1 MPEQRTEQSND
12 SSSHRN
18 SGGGALV
25 LGALGVV
32 FGDIGTSPIYALR
45 EAAVETGSIDVQ
57 LVMGALSMIVWAVV
71 IVVMLKYAW
80 YVMRADNEGEGGI
93 IALTALVRSGYEEAG
108 RRVPR
113 ALLLAGLF
121 GAAMFYGDSMVTPA
135 VSVLSAVEGLSEIS
149 PSFDPWV
156 VPIAAAILI
165 ALFSFQR
172 RGSSVVGRA
181 FGPVMAVWFLSLA
194 AVGLYRI
201 VQHPAVLHALS
212 PRWAVLLMIGHPRM
226 AFTILAA
233 VILALTGAEAL
244 YADIGHFGRRAI
256 RIALVAIVFP
266 SIIIGYFG
274 QAATLLFVPG
284 SFHQP
289 FFHAAPSWALVPSV
303 IIAMLATII
312 ASQAVISGAF
322 SMTSQAIELGFL
334 PRLRVV
340 ETSAEQR
347 GQVYS
352 PAVNLILFVAVLFL
366 VLTFRSSSKLTSAYG
381 IAVGLTMLIT
391 TIQMIS
397 VSRNVWHWPL
407 YRVALVSVPL
417 LVVDATL
424 VSANVPKIASGGWF
438 PVAVGLIL
446 FVLMSTWNR
455 GREIA
460 ATRAS
465 DAVPLDAF
473 LRDALTG
480 PDRPARVP
488 GTAVYPGNVS
498 GMTPSAF
505 RSNMRHNRVL
515 HETTIFFANISE
527 SAPRIDD
534 ETRIDVRDLGN
545 GCFEVIAHH
554 GFVERPNLPQLLEA
568 LTGRFDGWHYDPRR
582 TTFFL
587 PRDEI
592 INGRSHGSM
601 MRWREALFGQ
611 MAFHSAPSAEY
622 YGIRG
627 EDVVELGIQVAL

>member
-1 MPEQRTEQSND
+1 MPEQKREQSDD
-12 SSSHRN
+12 SSYRRQR
-18 SGGGALV
+18 GGGTLV

-45 EAAVETGSIDVQ
+45 QAAIETGSIDVQ
-57 LVMGALSMIVWAVV
+57 VVMGTLSMIVWAVV
-71 IVVMLKYAW
+71 IVVILKYAW
-80 YVMRADNEGEGGI
+80 YVMAADNEGEGGI
-93 IALTALVRSGYEEAG
+93 IALTALVRSGYEDEG

-194 AVGLYRI
+194 SVGLYR
-201 VQHPAVLHALS
+201 VAQHPVVLHALS
-212 PRWAVLLMIGHPRM
+212 PRWAVSLMIGHPRI

-256 RIALVAIVFP
+256 RIALFAIVFP

-274 QAATLLFVPG
+274 QAATLLFVPD

-340 ETSAEQR
+340 ETSTTQR

-352 PAVNLILFVAVLFL
+352 PAVNLVLFVAVLFL
-366 VLTFRSSSKLTSAYG
+366 VLAFRSSSNLTSAYG
-381 IAVGLTMLIT
+381 IAVALTMLIT

-397 VSRNVWHWPL
+397 VSRNVWHWPS
-407 YRVALVSVPL
+407 YGVALVSAPL
-417 LVVDATL
+417 LVVDVTL

-460 ATRAS
+460 ATHANEA
-465 DAVPLDAF
+465 DALDAF
-473 LRDALTG
+473 LRDALAG
-480 PDRPARVP
+480 PEPPARVP
-488 GTAVYPGNVS
+488 GTAVYPGNAS
-498 GMTPSAF
+498 GKTPATF
-505 RSNMRHNRVL
+505 KSNIRHNRVL

-545 GCFEVIAHH
+545 GCFEIIAHH
-554 GFVERPNLPQLLEA
+554 GFVERPNLPRLLESLA
-568 LTGRFDGWHYDPRR
+568 GRFDGWHYDPRH

-587 PRDEI
+587 PRDEVI
-592 INGRSHGSM
+592 KGRSHGSM
-601 MRWREALFGQ
+601 TRWREALFGQ
-611 MAFHSAPSAEY
+611 MAFHSTPSAEY
-622 YGIRG
+622 YGLRA